1 MTKDQIIH
9 ALTILVPTL
18 IAVGGFISVQQ
29 STAADVVA
37 LEEAVSVHSSLP
49 SHPVGASQMESM
61 REEQRMMQSDLVT
74 VRENVAA
81 ICSGEAATSSAYM

>member
-1 MTKDQIIH
+1 MTKDQIIQMVT
-9 ALTILVPTL
+9 LLVPTL
-18 IAVGGFISVQQ
+18 IAVGGFISVQE

-81 ICSGEAATSSAYM
+81 ICAATGARCK

>member
-1 MTKDQIIH
+1 MSKDQIIQMVT
-9 ALTILVPTL
+9 LLVPTL
-18 IAVGGFISVQQ
+18 IAVGGFISVQE

-37 LEEAVSVHSSLP
+37 LEEAMSVHSSLP

-81 ICSGEAATSSAYM
+81 ICSATGARCK

>member
-1 MTKDQIIH
+1 MTKDQLIQI
-9 ALTILVPTL
+9 AIVVFPTL
-18 IAVGGFISVQQ
+18 VAVGGFLAVQE
-29 STAADVVA
+29 STASDVMA

-49 SHPVGASQMESM
+49 SHPVGASQIESM

-81 ICSGEAATSSAYM
+81 ICSATGARCK

>member
-1 MTKDQIIH
+1 MSKDQIIQMVT
-9 ALTILVPTL
+9 LLVPTL
-18 IAVGGFISVQQ
+18 IAVGGFISVQE

-37 LEEAVSVHSSLP
+37 LEEAMSVHSSLP

-81 ICSGEAATSSAYM
+81 ICAAPGARCK

>member
-1 MTKDQIIH
+1 MNKDQIIQ
-9 ALTILVPTL
+9 LVTLLVPTL

-61 REEQRMMQSDLVT
+61 RQEQRVMQSDLVT

-81 ICSGEAATSSAYM
+81 ICAATGARCK

>member
-1 MTKDQIIH
+1 MTKDQLIQI
-9 ALTILVPTL
+9 AIFVFPTL
-18 IAVGGFISVQQ
+18 VAVGGFLAVQE
-29 STAADVVA
+29 STASDVMA

-49 SHPVGASQMESM
+49 SHPVGASQIESM

-81 ICSGEAATSSAYM
+81 ICSATGARCK

>member
-1 MTKDQIIH
+1 MTRDQIIH

-37 LEEAVSVHSSLP
+37 LEEAVSVH
-49 SHPVGASQMESM
+49 
-61 REEQRMMQSDLVT
+61 
-74 VRENVAA
+74 
-81 ICSGEAATSSAYM
+81 

>member
-1 MTKDQIIH
+1 MSKDQIIQMV
-9 ALTILVPTL
+9 TILVPTL
-18 IAVGGFISVQQ
+18 IAVGGFISVQE

-37 LEEAVSVHSSLP
+37 LEEAMSVHSSLP

-81 ICSGEAATSSAYM
+81 ICAATGARCK

>member
-1 MTKDQIIH
+1 MSKDQIIQMVT
-9 ALTILVPTL
+9 LLVPTL
-18 IAVGGFISVQQ
+18 IAVGGFISVQE

-37 LEEAVSVHSSLP
+37 LEEAMSVHSSLP

-81 ICSGEAATSSAYM
+81 ICAATGARCK